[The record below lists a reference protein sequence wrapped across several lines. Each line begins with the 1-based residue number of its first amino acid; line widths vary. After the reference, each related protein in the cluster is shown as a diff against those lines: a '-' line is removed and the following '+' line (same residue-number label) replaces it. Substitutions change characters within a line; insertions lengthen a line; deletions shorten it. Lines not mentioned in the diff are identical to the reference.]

1 MPKKEKQLPSQ
12 STDAFEFIG
21 SMAKKRKVKSEEK
34 EKETLEEKDENC
46 RYKNQRISPQ
56 E

>member
-34 EKETLEEKDENC
+34 EKETLDENC